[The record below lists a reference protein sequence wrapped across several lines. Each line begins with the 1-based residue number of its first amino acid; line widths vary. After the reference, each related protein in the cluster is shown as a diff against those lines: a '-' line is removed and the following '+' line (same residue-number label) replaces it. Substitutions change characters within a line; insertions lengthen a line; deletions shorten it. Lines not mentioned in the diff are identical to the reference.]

1 MKKKGKQYLALALTV
16 AVATPV
22 VATNVIP
29 TIIVMAAPGPYAT
42 ERVSAPGQAIDGRI
56 AVDVGFAVVKS
67 TEINANNTEITVEF
81 EREISDTVKN
91 TIKAE
96 IVRDDQT
103 SQHKL
108 EESGTIVSADKVTMI
123 PGSSGKWKGVKVRID
138 PRDYHNDEQ
147 IGIKVHSTISGVTMK
162 FVLGI
167 PINQLSGKAVVMP
180 SEGDSQLKISIR
192 NPINSSPD
200 DYIYEY
206 GFGTSGDSVV
216 FQQATVS
223 NIAGS
228 SSGEATITLDLPNND
243 RVPVGKKAYIKVISK
258 YSDNRYLAS
267 TIGDIQSETQAT
279 QPTQPTTT
287 QSTTA
292 QPTTTQPTQPTTTQ
306 STTAQPTQ
314 PTTAQ
319 STMAQ
324 PTTAQSTT
332 AQPTTAQSTTAQPTT
347 AQSTTAQP
355 TMAQPTTAQSTTAQP
370 TTAQPTTTQP
380 TQSTTARPAQPTTT
394 QPTQPTTT
402 QPTQSTTARPT
413 QPTPTQPM
421 QPITA
426 QPTQPTLTLPPT
438 QPTTAQ
444 PTQPPTQPTPTL
456 PPTQSTTV
464 QPTQPTTAR
473 PTQPTPTQ
481 PMQPITAQ
489 PTQPMQPP
497 VSTQTPTQP
506 TTAGLT
512 HPTEPIDPR
521 VTTTLPNKQVAT
533 PTDARRRTTGGGSSN
548 PGGSSTSTRRSRV
561 VPEPNTGLTTTN
573 FTRVP
578 EEVPTEPKQFEKSL
592 KTDADTLLGDPVI
605 RRTTAEPPS
614 EHSRPRKTVTNLDT
628 GISQRASSST
638 NRGYTTEKT
647 KEKTKEKENKVVPK
661 TADVAP
667 LSTSA
672 TAIFTSIVGL
682 FTAGKL
688 RKKKQGE
695 E

>member
-42 ERVSAPGQAIDGRI
+42 ERVSAPGKTIDGRI

-108 EESGTIVSADKVTMI
+108 EESGTLVSADMI

-192 NPINSSPD
+192 NPINSSPY

-216 FQQATVS
+216 FQPATVG

-292 QPTTTQPTQPTTTQ
+292 QPT
-306 STTAQPTQ
+306 
-314 PTTAQ
+314 
-319 STMAQ
+319 Q

-332 AQPTTAQSTTAQPTT
+332 AQPT
-347 AQSTTAQP
+347 
-355 TMAQPTTAQSTTAQP
+355 
-370 TTAQPTTTQP
+370 
-380 TQSTTARPAQPTTT
+380 QPTTT
-394 QPTQPTTT
+394 QPTQP
-402 QPTQSTTARPT
+402 TTARPT

-444 PTQPPTQPTPTL
+444 PTQPPTQPTPTQPTLTL

-481 PMQPITAQ
+481 PTQPPVSTQPTTAQ
-489 PTQPMQPP
+489 PRQPMQPP

-614 EHSRPRKTVTNLDT
+614 EHSRPRKTVTDLDT

>member
-216 FQQATVS
+216 FQPATVG

-292 QPTTTQPTQPTTTQ
+292 QPTQPTPTQPTQ
-306 STTAQPTQ
+306 TQ
-314 PTTAQ
+314 PMQTTTAQ
-319 STMAQ
+319 ST
-324 PTTAQSTT
+324 
-332 AQPTTAQSTTAQPTT
+332 
-347 AQSTTAQP
+347 P
-355 TMAQPTTAQSTTAQP
+355 TMQTTTAQSTTAQP

-380 TQSTTARPAQPTTT
+380 T
-394 QPTQPTTT
+394 TT
-402 QPTQSTTARPT
+402 QPTQS
-413 QPTPTQPM
+413 
-421 QPITA
+421 
-426 QPTQPTLTLPPT
+426 
-438 QPTTAQ
+438 
-444 PTQPPTQPTPTL
+444 
-456 PPTQSTTV
+456 
-464 QPTQPTTAR
+464 TTAR

-614 EHSRPRKTVTNLDT
+614 EHSRPRKTVTDLDT

-672 TAIFTSIVGL
+672 TAIFISIVGL

>member
-1 MKKKGKQYLALALTV
+1 MKKRGKQYLALALTV

-42 ERVSAPGQAIDGRI
+42 ERVSAPGKTIDGRI

-67 TEINANNTEITVEF
+67 TEINADNTEITVEF
-81 EREISDTVKN
+81 EREISDAVKN
-91 TIKAE
+91 TIKTE

-103 SQHKL
+103 PQHKL
-108 EESGTIVSADKVTMI
+108 EESGTLVQAAMI
-123 PGSSGKWKGVKVRID
+123 PGSSGKWKGLKVRID
-138 PRDYHNDEQ
+138 PRNYRNDEQ

-162 FVLGI
+162 LALGI

-192 NPINSSPD
+192 NPINSSPY

-216 FQQATVS
+216 FHPATVS

-228 SSGEATITLDLPNND
+228 SSGEATITLDLSNND
-243 RVPVGKKAYIKVISK
+243 RVPAGKKAYIKVISK
-258 YSDNRYLAS
+258 YSDNRYLTS

-279 QPTQPTTT
+279 QPATTQPATTQPATTQPTTT
-287 QSTTA
+287 QPA
-292 QPTTTQPTQPTTTQ
+292 TTQPATTQPATTQ
-306 STTAQPTQ
+306 PATTQPATTQPATTQPPTARPTQ
-314 PTTAQ
+314 PPV
-319 STMAQ
+319 STQ
-324 PTTAQSTT
+324 P
-332 AQPTTAQSTTAQPTT
+332 
-347 AQSTTAQP
+347 
-355 TMAQPTTAQSTTAQP
+355 AQP
-370 TTAQPTTTQP
+370 TTAQPT
-380 TQSTTARPAQPTTT
+380 
-394 QPTQPTTT
+394 PTQPIITSPVNPR
-402 QPTQSTTARPT
+402 QPS
-413 QPTPTQPM
+413 
-421 QPITA
+421 
-426 QPTQPTLTLPPT
+426 QPTQPTLALP
-438 QPTTAQ
+438 
-444 PTQPPTQPTPTL
+444 
-456 PPTQSTTV
+456 
-464 QPTQPTTAR
+464 PTQPTTAR

-481 PMQPITAQ
+481 PPASTQ
-489 PTQPMQPP
+489 PTQPTTARPTQPTPMQPPVLTQPIQPTTARPTQPMPTQPTQPP

-506 TTAGLT
+506 ITARPMQPTTAELT

-533 PTDARRRTTGGGSSN
+533 PTDARRRTTGSGSSN

-561 VPEPNTGLTTTN
+561 VPEPKTGLTTTN

-614 EHSRPRKTVTNLDT
+614 EHSRPRKTVTDLDT

>member
-108 EESGTIVSADKVTMI
+108 EESGTLVSADMI

-192 NPINSSPD
+192 NPINSSPY

-216 FQQATVS
+216 FQPATVG

-292 QPTTTQPTQPTTTQ
+292 QPTQPTTAQSTTAQPTQPTTTQPTQPTTARPTQ
-306 STTAQPTQ
+306 PTPTQPTTAQPTQPITARPTQPTPTQPTTAQPTQ

-319 STMAQ
+319 ST
-324 PTTAQSTT
+324 TA
-332 AQPTTAQSTTAQPTT
+332 
-347 AQSTTAQP
+347 
-355 TMAQPTTAQSTTAQP
+355 
-370 TTAQPTTTQP
+370 
-380 TQSTTARPAQPTTT
+380 

-402 QPTQSTTARPT
+402 QPTQPTTARPT
-413 QPTPTQPM
+413 QPTPTQPT
-421 QPITA
+421 TA

-444 PTQPPTQPTPTL
+444 PTQPPTQPTPTQPTLTL

-481 PMQPITAQ
+481 PTQPPVSTQPTTAQ
-489 PTQPMQPP
+489 PRQPMQPP

-614 EHSRPRKTVTNLDT
+614 EHSRPRKTVTDLDT

>member
-1 MKKKGKQYLALALTV
+1 MKKRGKQYLALALTV

-42 ERVSAPGQAIDGRI
+42 ERVSAPGKAIDGRI
-56 AVDVGFAVVKS
+56 AVDVGFAVVKN
-67 TEINANNTEITVEF
+67 TEINADNTEITVEF
-81 EREISDTVKN
+81 EREISDAVKN

-108 EESGTIVSADKVTMI
+108 EESGTLVQADKMTMI
-123 PGSSGKWKGVKVRID
+123 PGSSGKWKGLKVRID

-162 FVLGI
+162 LVIGI

-192 NPINSSPD
+192 NPINSSPYN
-200 DYIYEY
+200 YIYEY

-216 FQQATVS
+216 FHPATVS

-228 SSGEATITLDLPNND
+228 SSGEATITLDLSNND
-243 RVPVGKKAYIKVISK
+243 RVPAGKKAYIKVISK

-279 QPTQPTTT
+279 QPPTQP
-287 QSTTA
+287 A
-292 QPTTTQPTQPTTTQ
+292 TTQPP
-306 STTAQPTQ
+306 
-314 PTTAQ
+314 
-319 STMAQ
+319 
-324 PTTAQSTT
+324 
-332 AQPTTAQSTTAQPTT
+332 
-347 AQSTTAQP
+347 
-355 TMAQPTTAQSTTAQP
+355 
-370 TTAQPTTTQP
+370 
-380 TQSTTARPAQPTTT
+380 
-394 QPTQPTTT
+394 
-402 QPTQSTTARPT
+402 TARPT
-413 QPTPTQPM
+413 QPPVST
-421 QPITA
+421 
-426 QPTQPTLTLPPT
+426 QPTQPPTARPTQPPVLTQPTQPPT
-438 QPTTAQ
+438 ARPTQPPVSTQPTQPPTARPTQPPVSTQPIQPTTAPPTQPPVSTQPIQPTTAQ
-444 PTQPPTQPTPTL
+444 PTQPPV
-456 PPTQSTTV
+456 ST

-473 PTQPTPTQ
+473 PTQP
-481 PMQPITAQ
+481 M

-506 TTAGLT
+506 TTVRPTQPTQPMQPPVSTQAPT
-512 HPTEPIDPR
+512 QPTEPIDPR

-614 EHSRPRKTVTNLDT
+614 EHSRPRKTVTDLDT

>member
-108 EESGTIVSADKVTMI
+108 EESGTLVSADMI

-192 NPINSSPD
+192 NPINSSPY

-216 FQQATVS
+216 FQPATVG

-292 QPTTTQPTQPTTTQ
+292 QPT
-306 STTAQPTQ
+306 
-314 PTTAQ
+314 
-319 STMAQ
+319 Q

-332 AQPTTAQSTTAQPTT
+332 AQPT
-347 AQSTTAQP
+347 
-355 TMAQPTTAQSTTAQP
+355 
-370 TTAQPTTTQP
+370 
-380 TQSTTARPAQPTTT
+380 QPTTT
-394 QPTQPTTT
+394 QPTQP
-402 QPTQSTTARPT
+402 TTARPT

-444 PTQPPTQPTPTL
+444 PTQPPTQPTPTQPTLTL

-481 PMQPITAQ
+481 PTQPPVSTQPTTAQ
-489 PTQPMQPP
+489 PRQPMQPP

-614 EHSRPRKTVTNLDT
+614 EHSRPRKTVTDLDT

>member
-108 EESGTIVSADKVTMI
+108 EESGTLVSADMI

-192 NPINSSPD
+192 NPINSSPY

-216 FQQATVS
+216 FQPATVG

-292 QPTTTQPTQPTTTQ
+292 QPT
-306 STTAQPTQ
+306 
-314 PTTAQ
+314 
-319 STMAQ
+319 Q

-332 AQPTTAQSTTAQPTT
+332 AQPT
-347 AQSTTAQP
+347 
-355 TMAQPTTAQSTTAQP
+355 
-370 TTAQPTTTQP
+370 
-380 TQSTTARPAQPTTT
+380 QPTTT
-394 QPTQPTTT
+394 QPTQP
-402 QPTQSTTARPT
+402 TTARPT
-413 QPTPTQPM
+413 QPTPTQPT
-421 QPITA
+421 TA

-444 PTQPPTQPTPTL
+444 PTQPPTQPTPTQPTLTL

-481 PMQPITAQ
+481 PTQPPVSTQPTTAQ
-489 PTQPMQPP
+489 PRQPMQPP

-614 EHSRPRKTVTNLDT
+614 EHSRPRKTVTDLDT

>member
-108 EESGTIVSADKVTMI
+108 EESGTLVSADMI

-192 NPINSSPD
+192 NPINSSPY

-216 FQQATVS
+216 FQPATVG

-292 QPTTTQPTQPTTTQ
+292 QPTQPTTAQSTTAQPTQPTTTQPTQPTTARPTQ
-306 STTAQPTQ
+306 PTPTQPTTAQPTQPITARPTQPTPTQPTTAQPTQ

-319 STMAQ
+319 ST
-324 PTTAQSTT
+324 TA
-332 AQPTTAQSTTAQPTT
+332 
-347 AQSTTAQP
+347 
-355 TMAQPTTAQSTTAQP
+355 
-370 TTAQPTTTQP
+370 
-380 TQSTTARPAQPTTT
+380 

-402 QPTQSTTARPT
+402 QPTQLTTARPT

-426 QPTQPTLTLPPT
+426 QPTQPTSTLPPT

-444 PTQPPTQPTPTL
+444 PTQPPTQPTPTQPTLTL

-481 PMQPITAQ
+481 PTQPPVSTQPTTAQ
-489 PTQPMQPP
+489 PRQPMQPP

-614 EHSRPRKTVTNLDT
+614 EHSRPRKTVTDLDT

>member
-108 EESGTIVSADKVTMI
+108 EESGTLVSADMI

-192 NPINSSPD
+192 NPINSSPY

-216 FQQATVS
+216 FQPATVG

-292 QPTTTQPTQPTTTQ
+292 QPT
-306 STTAQPTQ
+306 
-314 PTTAQ
+314 
-319 STMAQ
+319 Q

-332 AQPTTAQSTTAQPTT
+332 AQPT
-347 AQSTTAQP
+347 
-355 TMAQPTTAQSTTAQP
+355 
-370 TTAQPTTTQP
+370 QPTTT
-380 TQSTTARPAQPTTT
+380 
-394 QPTQPTTT
+394 
-402 QPTQSTTARPT
+402 
-413 QPTPTQPM
+413 
-421 QPITA
+421 
-426 QPTQPTLTLPPT
+426 
-438 QPTTAQ
+438 
-444 PTQPPTQPTPTL
+444 
-456 PPTQSTTV
+456 

-481 PMQPITAQ
+481 PTTAQPTQPITARPTQ
-489 PTQPMQPP
+489 PTPTQPTTAQPTQPTTAQSTTAQPTQPTTTQPTQPTTARPTQPTPTQPTQPPVSTQPTTAQPRQPMQPP

-614 EHSRPRKTVTNLDT
+614 EHSRPRKTVTDLDT

>member
-306 STTAQPTQ
+306 STTAQPTTTQPTQ

-332 AQPTTAQSTTAQPTT
+332 AQPTTAQSTTAQPT
-347 AQSTTAQP
+347 
-355 TMAQPTTAQSTTAQP
+355 
-370 TTAQPTTTQP
+370 
-380 TQSTTARPAQPTTT
+380 QPTTT
-394 QPTQPTTT
+394 QPTQP
-402 QPTQSTTARPT
+402 TTARPT

-444 PTQPPTQPTPTL
+444 PTQPPTQPTPTQPTLTL

-481 PMQPITAQ
+481 PTQPPVSTQPTTAQ
-489 PTQPMQPP
+489 PRQPMQPP

-614 EHSRPRKTVTNLDT
+614 EHSRPRKTVTDLDT

>member
-332 AQPTTAQSTTAQPTT
+332 AQPT
-347 AQSTTAQP
+347 
-355 TMAQPTTAQSTTAQP
+355 MAQPTTAQSTTAQP

-380 TQSTTARPAQPTTT
+380 TQSTTARPA
-394 QPTQPTTT
+394 QPTTT

-456 PPTQSTTV
+456 P
-464 QPTQPTTAR
+464 PTQPTTAR

-614 EHSRPRKTVTNLDT
+614 EHSRPRKTVTDLDT

-672 TAIFTSIVGL
+672 TAIFISIVGL

>member
-108 EESGTIVSADKVTMI
+108 EESGTLVSADMI

-192 NPINSSPD
+192 NPINSSPY

-216 FQQATVS
+216 FQPATVG

-292 QPTTTQPTQPTTTQ
+292 QPT
-306 STTAQPTQ
+306 
-314 PTTAQ
+314 
-319 STMAQ
+319 Q

-332 AQPTTAQSTTAQPTT
+332 AQPT
-347 AQSTTAQP
+347 
-355 TMAQPTTAQSTTAQP
+355 
-370 TTAQPTTTQP
+370 
-380 TQSTTARPAQPTTT
+380 QPTTT
-394 QPTQPTTT
+394 QPTQP
-402 QPTQSTTARPT
+402 TTARPT

-444 PTQPPTQPTPTL
+444 PTQPPTQPTPTQPTLTL

-481 PMQPITAQ
+481 PTQPPVSTQPTTAQ
-489 PTQPMQPP
+489 PRQPMQPP

-614 EHSRPRKTVTNLDT
+614 EHSIPRKTVTDLDT

-638 NRGYTTEKT
+638 NRGYTTDKT

-667 LSTSA
+667 LATSA

-688 RKKKQGE
+688 RKKKKGE

>member
-108 EESGTIVSADKVTMI
+108 EESGTLVSADMI

-192 NPINSSPD
+192 NPINSSPY

-216 FQQATVS
+216 FQPATVG

-243 RVPVGKKAYIKVISK
+243 RVQVGKKAYIKVISK

-292 QPTTTQPTQPTTTQ
+292 QPT
-306 STTAQPTQ
+306 
-314 PTTAQ
+314 
-319 STMAQ
+319 Q

-332 AQPTTAQSTTAQPTT
+332 AQPT
-347 AQSTTAQP
+347 
-355 TMAQPTTAQSTTAQP
+355 
-370 TTAQPTTTQP
+370 QPTTT
-380 TQSTTARPAQPTTT
+380 
-394 QPTQPTTT
+394 
-402 QPTQSTTARPT
+402 
-413 QPTPTQPM
+413 
-421 QPITA
+421 
-426 QPTQPTLTLPPT
+426 
-438 QPTTAQ
+438 
-444 PTQPPTQPTPTL
+444 
-456 PPTQSTTV
+456 

-481 PMQPITAQ
+481 PTQPPVSTQPTTAQ
-489 PTQPMQPP
+489 PRQPMQPP

-614 EHSRPRKTVTNLDT
+614 EHSRPRKTVTDLDT

>member
-108 EESGTIVSADKVTMI
+108 EESGTLVSADMI

-162 FVLGI
+162 FVLGV

-192 NPINSSPD
+192 NPINSSPY

-216 FQQATVS
+216 FQPATVG

-292 QPTTTQPTQPTTTQ
+292 QPT
-306 STTAQPTQ
+306 
-314 PTTAQ
+314 
-319 STMAQ
+319 Q

-332 AQPTTAQSTTAQPTT
+332 AQPT
-347 AQSTTAQP
+347 
-355 TMAQPTTAQSTTAQP
+355 
-370 TTAQPTTTQP
+370 
-380 TQSTTARPAQPTTT
+380 QPTTT
-394 QPTQPTTT
+394 QPTQP
-402 QPTQSTTARPT
+402 TTARPT

-444 PTQPPTQPTPTL
+444 PTQPPTQPTPTQPTLTL

-481 PMQPITAQ
+481 PTQPPVSTQPTTAQ
-489 PTQPMQPP
+489 PRQPMQPP

-614 EHSRPRKTVTNLDT
+614 EHSRPRKTVTDLDT

>member
-332 AQPTTAQSTTAQPTT
+332 AQPTTAQSTTAQPT
-347 AQSTTAQP
+347 
-355 TMAQPTTAQSTTAQP
+355 MAQPTTAQSTTAQP

-380 TQSTTARPAQPTTT
+380 TQSTTARPA
-394 QPTQPTTT
+394 QPTTT

-456 PPTQSTTV
+456 P
-464 QPTQPTTAR
+464 PTQPTTAR

-614 EHSRPRKTVTNLDT
+614 EHSRPRKTVTDLDT

>member
-81 EREISDTVKN
+81 EREISGTVKN

-108 EESGTIVSADKVTMI
+108 EESGTLVSADMI

-319 STMAQ
+319 ST
-324 PTTAQSTT
+324 TA
-332 AQPTTAQSTTAQPTT
+332 
-347 AQSTTAQP
+347 
-355 TMAQPTTAQSTTAQP
+355 
-370 TTAQPTTTQP
+370 
-380 TQSTTARPAQPTTT
+380 

-402 QPTQSTTARPT
+402 QPTQPTTARPT

-444 PTQPPTQPTPTL
+444 PTQPPTQPTPTQPTLTL

-481 PMQPITAQ
+481 PTQPPVSTQPTTAQ
-489 PTQPMQPP
+489 PRQPMQPP

-614 EHSRPRKTVTNLDT
+614 EHSRPRKTVTDLDT

>member
-292 QPTTTQPTQPTTTQ
+292 QPT
-306 STTAQPTQ
+306 Q

-319 STMAQ
+319 STM
-324 PTTAQSTT
+324 
-332 AQPTTAQSTTAQPTT
+332 AQPTT

-614 EHSRPRKTVTNLDT
+614 EHSRPRKTVTDLDT

-672 TAIFTSIVGL
+672 TAIFISIVGL

>member
-81 EREISDTVKN
+81 EREISGTVKN

-108 EESGTIVSADKVTMI
+108 EESGTLVSADMI

-292 QPTTTQPTQPTTTQ
+292 QPTTTQPTQPTT
-306 STTAQPTQ
+306 
-314 PTTAQ
+314 
-319 STMAQ
+319 
-324 PTTAQSTT
+324 
-332 AQPTTAQSTTAQPTT
+332 
-347 AQSTTAQP
+347 
-355 TMAQPTTAQSTTAQP
+355 AQSTTAQP

-413 QPTPTQPM
+413 QPTPTQP
-421 QPITA
+421 
-426 QPTQPTLTLPPT
+426 TLTLPPT

-481 PMQPITAQ
+481 PTPTPVSTQPTQPTTAQ
-489 PTQPMQPP
+489 PRQPMQPP

-533 PTDARRRTTGGGSSN
+533 PTDARRRTTGGGASN

-561 VPEPNTGLTTTN
+561 VPEPNTRLTTTN

-614 EHSRPRKTVTNLDT
+614 EHSRPRKTVTDLDT

>member
-108 EESGTIVSADKVTMI
+108 EESGTLVSADMI

-192 NPINSSPD
+192 NPINSSPY

-216 FQQATVS
+216 FQPATVG

-287 QSTTA
+287 Q
-292 QPTTTQPTQPTTTQ
+292 
-306 STTAQPTQ
+306 
-314 PTTAQ
+314 
-319 STMAQ
+319 
-324 PTTAQSTT
+324 
-332 AQPTTAQSTTAQPTT
+332 
-347 AQSTTAQP
+347 
-355 TMAQPTTAQSTTAQP
+355 
-370 TTAQPTTTQP
+370 
-380 TQSTTARPAQPTTT
+380 
-394 QPTQPTTT
+394 
-402 QPTQSTTARPT
+402 
-413 QPTPTQPM
+413 
-421 QPITA
+421 
-426 QPTQPTLTLPPT
+426 
-438 QPTTAQ
+438 
-444 PTQPPTQPTPTL
+444 
-456 PPTQSTTV
+456 
-464 QPTQPTTAR
+464 PTQPTTAR

-481 PMQPITAQ
+481 PTQPPVSTQPTTAQ
-489 PTQPMQPP
+489 PRQPMQPP

-614 EHSRPRKTVTNLDT
+614 EHSRPRKTVTDLDT

>member
-108 EESGTIVSADKVTMI
+108 EESGTLVSADMI

-192 NPINSSPD
+192 NPINSSPY

-216 FQQATVS
+216 FQQATVG

-292 QPTTTQPTQPTTTQ
+292 QPTQP
-306 STTAQPTQ
+306 
-314 PTTAQ
+314 
-319 STMAQ
+319 
-324 PTTAQSTT
+324 
-332 AQPTTAQSTTAQPTT
+332 
-347 AQSTTAQP
+347 
-355 TMAQPTTAQSTTAQP
+355 TTAQP
-370 TTAQPTTTQP
+370 TTAQPTTA
-380 TQSTTARPAQPTTT
+380 QSTTARPAQPTTT

-413 QPTPTQPM
+413 QPAPTQPM

-438 QPTTAQ
+438 QPTTAR
-444 PTQPPTQPTPTL
+444 PTQPMPTPTQPTQPTPMQPTLTL

-481 PMQPITAQ
+481 PTQPPVSTQPTTAQ
-489 PTQPMQPP
+489 PRQPMQPP

>member
-1 MKKKGKQYLALALTV
+1 MKKRGKQYLALALTV

-42 ERVSAPGQAIDGRI
+42 ERVSAPGKAIDGRI
-56 AVDVGFAVVKS
+56 AVDVGFAVVKN
-67 TEINANNTEITVEF
+67 TEINADNTEITVEF
-81 EREISDTVKN
+81 EREISDAVKN

-108 EESGTIVSADKVTMI
+108 EESGTLVQADKMTMI
-123 PGSSGKWKGVKVRID
+123 PGSSGKWKGLKVRID

-162 FVLGI
+162 LVIGI

-192 NPINSSPD
+192 NPINSSPYN
-200 DYIYEY
+200 YIYEY

-216 FQQATVS
+216 FHPATVS

-228 SSGEATITLDLPNND
+228 SSGEATITLDLSNND
-243 RVPVGKKAYIKVISK
+243 RVPAGKKAYIKVISK

-279 QPTQPTTT
+279 QPPTQPATTQPATTQPATTQPATTQPATTQPATTQPTTT
-287 QSTTA
+287 QPA
-292 QPTTTQPTQPTTTQ
+292 TTQPATTQPATTQ
-306 STTAQPTQ
+306 PATTQPATTQPATTQPATTQPPTARPTQPPTARPTQPPVSTQPTQ

-319 STMAQ
+319 
-324 PTTAQSTT
+324 
-332 AQPTTAQSTTAQPTT
+332 
-347 AQSTTAQP
+347 
-355 TMAQPTTAQSTTAQP
+355 
-370 TTAQPTTTQP
+370 
-380 TQSTTARPAQPTTT
+380 
-394 QPTQPTTT
+394 
-402 QPTQSTTARPT
+402 
-413 QPTPTQPM
+413 PTPTQPIITSPVNPR
-421 QPITA
+421 QPS
-426 QPTQPTLTLPPT
+426 QPMQPTLTLPPT
-438 QPTTAQ
+438 QPT
-444 PTQPPTQPTPTL
+444 PTQPTPTQ
-456 PPTQSTTV
+456 PTQPPVST

-473 PTQPTPTQ
+473 PTQPTPMQPPVLTQPTQPTTARPTQ
-481 PMQPITAQ
+481 PM
-489 PTQPMQPP
+489 QPMQPP

-506 TTAGLT
+506 ITARPTQPTTAELT

-561 VPEPNTGLTTTN
+561 VPEPKTGLTTTN

-578 EEVPTEPKQFEKSL
+578 EEVPTEPNQFEKSL

-614 EHSRPRKTVTNLDT
+614 EHSRPRKTVTDLDT

-638 NRGYTTEKT
+638 NRGYTTDKT

-667 LSTSA
+667 LATSA

-688 RKKKQGE
+688 RKKKKGE

>member
-332 AQPTTAQSTTAQPTT
+332 AQPTTAQSTTAQPT
-347 AQSTTAQP
+347 
-355 TMAQPTTAQSTTAQP
+355 MAQPTTAQSTTAQP

-394 QPTQPTTT
+394 QPTQ
-402 QPTQSTTARPT
+402 S
-413 QPTPTQPM
+413 
-421 QPITA
+421 
-426 QPTQPTLTLPPT
+426 
-438 QPTTAQ
+438 
-444 PTQPPTQPTPTL
+444 
-456 PPTQSTTV
+456 
-464 QPTQPTTAR
+464 TTAR

-614 EHSRPRKTVTNLDT
+614 EHSRPRKTVTDLDT

-672 TAIFTSIVGL
+672 TAIFISIVGL

>member
-108 EESGTIVSADKVTMI
+108 EESGTLVSADMI

-192 NPINSSPD
+192 NPINSSPY

-216 FQQATVS
+216 FQQATVG

-279 QPTQPTTT
+279 QPPTQPATT
-287 QSTTA
+287 QPATT
-292 QPTTTQPTQPTTTQ
+292 QPATTQPATTQPPTARPTQPPVSTQPTQPTTAPPTQ
-306 STTAQPTQ
+306 PTPTQPPVSTQPTQ

-319 STMAQ
+319 
-324 PTTAQSTT
+324 
-332 AQPTTAQSTTAQPTT
+332 
-347 AQSTTAQP
+347 
-355 TMAQPTTAQSTTAQP
+355 
-370 TTAQPTTTQP
+370 
-380 TQSTTARPAQPTTT
+380 
-394 QPTQPTTT
+394 
-402 QPTQSTTARPT
+402 
-413 QPTPTQPM
+413 PTPTQPIITSPVNPR
-421 QPITA
+421 QPS
-426 QPTQPTLTLPPT
+426 QPTQPTLALPPT

-444 PTQPPTQPTPTL
+444 PTPTQPTQ
-456 PPTQSTTV
+456 PPVST

-481 PMQPITAQ
+481 PPASTQPTQPPTARPTQPMQPMQPPVSTQTPTQPTTVRPTQ

-497 VSTQTPTQP
+497 VSTQTPTQPITARPTQP

-521 VTTTLPNKQVAT
+521 VTTTLPNKQLAT

-561 VPEPNTGLTTTN
+561 VPEPKTGLTTTN
-573 FTRVP
+573 FTRIP
-578 EEVPTEPKQFEKSL
+578 EEVPTEPKQFEKPL

-614 EHSRPRKTVTNLDT
+614 EHSIPRKTVTDLDT

-638 NRGYTTEKT
+638 NRGYTTDKT

-667 LSTSA
+667 LATSA

-688 RKKKQGE
+688 RKKKKGE

>member
-81 EREISDTVKN
+81 EREISDAVKN

-147 IGIKVHSTISGVTMK
+147 IGIRVHSTISGVTMK

-192 NPINSSPD
+192 NPINSSPY

-216 FQQATVS
+216 FQPATVG

-292 QPTTTQPTQPTTTQ
+292 QPTQPTPTQPTQ
-306 STTAQPTQ
+306 TQ
-314 PTTAQ
+314 PMQTTTAQ
-319 STMAQ
+319 ST
-324 PTTAQSTT
+324 
-332 AQPTTAQSTTAQPTT
+332 
-347 AQSTTAQP
+347 P
-355 TMAQPTTAQSTTAQP
+355 TMQTTTAQSTTAQP

-380 TQSTTARPAQPTTT
+380 TTTQPTQSTTARPA
-394 QPTQPTTT
+394 QPTTT

-444 PTQPPTQPTPTL
+444 PTLPPTQPTPTQPTLTL

-464 QPTQPTTAR
+464 QPTQPTTA
-473 PTQPTPTQ
+473 QPR
-481 PMQPITAQ
+481 
-489 PTQPMQPP
+489 QPMQPP
-497 VSTQTPTQP
+497 VSTQTQP

-614 EHSRPRKTVTNLDT
+614 EHSRPRKTVTDLDT

-667 LSTSA
+667 LATSA

>member
-81 EREISDTVKN
+81 EREISGTVKN

-108 EESGTIVSADKVTMI
+108 EESGTLVSADMI

-292 QPTTTQPTQPTTTQ
+292 QPT
-306 STTAQPTQ
+306 
-314 PTTAQ
+314 
-319 STMAQ
+319 Q

-347 AQSTTAQP
+347 
-355 TMAQPTTAQSTTAQP
+355 AQPTTAQSTTAQP

-402 QPTQSTTARPT
+402 QPTQPTTARPT

-444 PTQPPTQPTPTL
+444 PTQPTLTLPPTQPTMAQPTQPTPT
-456 PPTQSTTV
+456 QSTTV
-464 QPTQPTTAR
+464 PPTQPTTAR

-481 PMQPITAQ
+481 PTPTPVSTQPTQPTTAQ
-489 PTQPMQPP
+489 PRQPMQPP

-548 PGGSSTSTRRSRV
+548 SGGSSTSTRRSRV

-614 EHSRPRKTVTNLDT
+614 EHSRPRKTVTDLDT

>member
-42 ERVSAPGQAIDGRI
+42 ERVSAPGKAIDGRI
-56 AVDVGFAVVKS
+56 ALDVGFAVVKS

-81 EREISDTVKN
+81 EREISDAVKN

-108 EESGTIVSADKVTMI
+108 EELGTLVQADKMTMI
-123 PGSSGKWKGVKVRID
+123 PGSSGKWKGLKVRIN

-162 FVLGI
+162 FAIGI

-192 NPINSSPD
+192 NPINSSLD

-216 FQQATVS
+216 FQPATVS
-223 NIAGS
+223 SIAGS
-228 SSGEATITLDLPNND
+228 GSGEATITLDLPNND

-332 AQPTTAQSTTAQPTT
+332 AQPTTAQSTTAQPTMAQPTT

-355 TMAQPTTAQSTTAQP
+355 TTAQPTTAQP

-394 QPTQPTTT
+394 QPTQ
-402 QPTQSTTARPT
+402 S
-413 QPTPTQPM
+413 
-421 QPITA
+421 
-426 QPTQPTLTLPPT
+426 
-438 QPTTAQ
+438 
-444 PTQPPTQPTPTL
+444 
-456 PPTQSTTV
+456 
-464 QPTQPTTAR
+464 TTAR

-614 EHSRPRKTVTNLDT
+614 EHSRPRKTVTDLDT

-672 TAIFTSIVGL
+672 TAIFISIVGL

>member
-81 EREISDTVKN
+81 EREISGTVKN

-108 EESGTIVSADKVTMI
+108 EESGTLVSADMI

-306 STTAQPTQ
+306 STTAQPTTTQ
-314 PTTAQ
+314 PT
-319 STMAQ
+319 
-324 PTTAQSTT
+324 
-332 AQPTTAQSTTAQPTT
+332 
-347 AQSTTAQP
+347 
-355 TMAQPTTAQSTTAQP
+355 QPTTAQSTTAQP

-402 QPTQSTTARPT
+402 QPTQPTTARPT

-444 PTQPPTQPTPTL
+444 PTQPTLTLPPTQPTMAQPTQPTPT
-456 PPTQSTTV
+456 QSTTV
-464 QPTQPTTAR
+464 PPTQPTTAR

-481 PMQPITAQ
+481 PTPTPVSTQPTQPTTAQ
-489 PTQPMQPP
+489 PRQPMQPP

-548 PGGSSTSTRRSRV
+548 SGGSSTSTRRSRV

-614 EHSRPRKTVTNLDT
+614 EHSRPRKTVTDLDT

>member
-81 EREISDTVKN
+81 EREISDAVKN

-108 EESGTIVSADKVTMI
+108 EESGTLVSADKVTMI

-147 IGIKVHSTISGVTMK
+147 IGIRVHSTISGMTMK

-192 NPINSSPD
+192 NPINSSPY

-216 FQQATVS
+216 FQPATVG

-287 QSTTA
+287 Q
-292 QPTTTQPTQPTTTQ
+292 PTTTQPTTTQ
-306 STTAQPTQ
+306 STTTQPTQ
-314 PTTAQ
+314 PTP
-319 STMAQ
+319 TMQ
-324 PTTAQSTT
+324 TTT

-347 AQSTTAQP
+347 AQSTTAQL
-355 TMAQPTTAQSTTAQP
+355 

-394 QPTQPTTT
+394 QPTQPTT
-402 QPTQSTTARPT
+402 ARPT
-413 QPTPTQPM
+413 QPTPTQP
-421 QPITA
+421 T
-426 QPTQPTLTLPPT
+426 PTPVSTQPT

-444 PTQPPTQPTPTL
+444 P
-456 PPTQSTTV
+456 
-464 QPTQPTTAR
+464 R
-473 PTQPTPTQ
+473 R
-481 PMQPITAQ
+481 
-489 PTQPMQPP
+489 PMQPP
-497 VSTQTPTQP
+497 VSTQTQP

-573 FTRVP
+573 FTRIP
-578 EEVPTEPKQFEKSL
+578 EEVPTEPKQFEIMLPQS
-592 KTDADTLLGDPVI
+592 
-605 RRTTAEPPS
+605 
-614 EHSRPRKTVTNLDT
+614 H
-628 GISQRASSST
+628 
-638 NRGYTTEKT
+638 
-647 KEKTKEKENKVVPK
+647 
-661 TADVAP
+661 
-667 LSTSA
+667 
-672 TAIFTSIVGL
+672 
-682 FTAGKL
+682 
-688 RKKKQGE
+688 
-695 E
+695 

>member
-108 EESGTIVSADKVTMI
+108 EESGTLVSADMI

-192 NPINSSPD
+192 NPINSSPY

-216 FQQATVS
+216 FQQATVG

-292 QPTTTQPTQPTTTQ
+292 QPTTTQPTQPTT
-306 STTAQPTQ
+306 
-314 PTTAQ
+314 
-319 STMAQ
+319 AQ
-324 PTTAQSTT
+324 PTTAQPTT

-355 TMAQPTTAQSTTAQP
+355 TTTQPTQS

-413 QPTPTQPM
+413 QPAPTQPM

-438 QPTTAQ
+438 QPTTVQPTQPTTARPAQPTPTQ
-444 PTQPPTQPTPTL
+444 PTQPPV
-456 PPTQSTTV
+456 ST

-481 PMQPITAQ
+481 PTPTPVSTQPTQPTTAQ
-489 PTQPMQPP
+489 PRQPMQPP

-614 EHSRPRKTVTNLDT
+614 EHSRPRKTVTDLDT

>member
-108 EESGTIVSADKVTMI
+108 EESGTLVSADMI

-192 NPINSSPD
+192 NPINSSPY

-216 FQQATVS
+216 FQQATVG

-287 QSTTA
+287 Q
-292 QPTTTQPTQPTTTQ
+292 
-306 STTAQPTQ
+306 
-314 PTTAQ
+314 
-319 STMAQ
+319 
-324 PTTAQSTT
+324 
-332 AQPTTAQSTTAQPTT
+332 
-347 AQSTTAQP
+347 
-355 TMAQPTTAQSTTAQP
+355 
-370 TTAQPTTTQP
+370 P
-380 TQSTTARPAQPTTT
+380 TQSTTARPI
-394 QPTQPTTT
+394 
-402 QPTQSTTARPT
+402 

-438 QPTTAQ
+438 QPTTVQPTQPTTARPAQPTPTQ
-444 PTQPPTQPTPTL
+444 PTQPPV
-456 PPTQSTTV
+456 ST

-481 PMQPITAQ
+481 PTPTPVSTQPTQPTTAQ
-489 PTQPMQPP
+489 PRQPMQPP

-614 EHSRPRKTVTNLDT
+614 EHSRPRKTVTDLDT

-638 NRGYTTEKT
+638 NRGYITEKT